1 MTSHMLYVLTR
12 ALIIASS
19 ESRFTSTK
27 EAAYG
32 VGTVSISTTLGQFYF
47 TLIHI

>member
-1 MTSHMLYVLTR
+1 MLYVLTR
-12 ALIIASS
+12 TFVITSG

-27 EAAYG
+27 EATYG
-32 VGTVSISTTLGQFYF
+32 VGTVSICTTLRQVYF

>member
-1 MTSHMLYVLTR
+1 MLYALTR
-12 ALIIASS
+12 AFFTTSD

-32 VGTVSISTTLGQFYF
+32 VGTVSICITLRQAFF